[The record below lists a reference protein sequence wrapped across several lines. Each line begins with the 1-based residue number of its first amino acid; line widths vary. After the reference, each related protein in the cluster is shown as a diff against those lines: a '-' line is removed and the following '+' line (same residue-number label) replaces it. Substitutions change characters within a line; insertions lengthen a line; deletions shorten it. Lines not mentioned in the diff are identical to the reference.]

1 METIQ
6 LPHIPGRNNEAQSS
20 SFPEHPKT
28 AESSLDSRIPIQQ
41 CNLWHYHKPPWAF
54 TSTSAKWGYPQLP
67 CLLLGIK
74 CENICE
80 SILFMS
86 KLYANKY
93 VCHYIK
99 PNNLN
104 PQILHGCVC
113 TQVHECRC
121 RTGACVK
128 NFALLNLGCN
138 LILRLVAKKR
148 ILSPLNLRRSL
159 KMDGLSGTH

>member
-1 METIQ
+1 MEITQI
-6 LPHIPGRNNEAQSS
+6 PHFPGRDTESQSS
-20 SFPEHPKT
+20 NLPEHSKT

-41 CNLWHYHKPPWAF
+41 GNLCHCHKPPWAF
-54 TSTSAKWGYPQLP
+54 ISTSVKWGYSPLP

-80 SILFMS
+80 STLLMS
-86 KLYANKY
+86 KLNANKCG
-93 VCHYIK
+93 CHYIK
-99 PNNLN
+99 RNNLN
-104 PQILHGCVC
+104 PQIRHGCVC
-113 TQVHECRC
+113 TQVHESKY
-121 RTGACVK
+121 RTGPYVK